1 MEQTTHHIEHEGR
14 EIAFYIRYSARRRK
28 SISIRI
34 DRNGAVICAA
44 PKRTPR
50 SHIIAL
56 MKQRGDWIARHLA
69 QFEARASA
77 ILPPLR
83 YAHGEQHLYMGH
95 TLPLAIARGASR
107 RASIEKEEN
116 CIRIVANDTNAE
128 KIRAILLKW
137 YRRQAHQIFLERM
150 RTAMARI
157 PWLEGG
163 KMPELRIRAMKS
175 RWGSCSIH
183 GVITLNLHLIKAPI
197 EHLDYVI
204 AHELCHLR
212 EHNHGPRFYALLE
225 EQMPEWRSLKRAL
238 EEMPEILR

>member
-1 MEQTTHHIEHEGR
+1 MEQATDHIEHEGR
-14 EIAFYIRYSARRRK
+14 EIAFHIRYSARRRK
-28 SISIRI
+28 SITIRI
-34 DRNGAVICAA
+34 DRHGAVICAA

-50 SHIIAL
+50 SRIIEL
-56 MKQRGDWIARHLA
+56 MKRRSDWITRHLA

-77 ILPPLR
+77 LPPLQ
-83 YAHGEQHLYMGH
+83 YAHGERHFYMGRA
-95 TLPLAIARGASR
+95 LPLAIDRGTSR
-107 RASIEKEEN
+107 RASIQKEEG
-116 CIRIVANDTNAE
+116 CIRIVSNDTNTE

-150 RTAMARI
+150 RTVIARI
-157 PWLEGG
+157 PWLEDG

-175 RWGSCSIH
+175 RWGSCSVH

-197 EHLDYVI
+197 EQLDYVI